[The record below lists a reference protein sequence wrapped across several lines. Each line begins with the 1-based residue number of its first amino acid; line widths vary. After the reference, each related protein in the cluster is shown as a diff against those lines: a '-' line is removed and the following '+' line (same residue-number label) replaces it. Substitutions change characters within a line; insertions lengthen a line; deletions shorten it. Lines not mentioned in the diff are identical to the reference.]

1 MKRDFS
7 PSRRAWNIALTAAVW
22 AAAVLVIV
30 LTAGVIGL
38 VLIRGIPHIS
48 WNFLS
53 TTASVLK
60 GTDGILPAILNT
72 LYVIFLTLLI
82 VLPLGV
88 GAAVYLTEYAS
99 NRKLIEVI
107 EFTNETLAGI
117 PSIIYG
123 LVGMLVFA
131 QTMGFKTC
139 LLSGSLTLVVM
150 NLPTI
155 IRTTQESL
163 KTVPQ
168 GYREG
173 ALGLGAGKWHI
184 IRTIVLPCSIDGIVT
199 GCILAVGRI
208 VGESAALLFTAGAAE
223 VIAGSIAKAY
233 TSNGATLSVL
243 LYLRAFED
251 GDFASAWGI
260 GAVLLVLVLL
270 IDLAA
275 RLAKIKLKQKQA
287 SPFPMSIYDNITY
300 GPKLHGVHNKAE
312 LDELVES
319 SLRGAALWDEVKDR
333 LRKSALGLSGG
344 QQQRLCIARALAVK
358 PEVLLMDE
366 PTSALD
372 PGSTMKV
379 EELMSELKKN
389 YTVVIVTHNMQQAA
403 RISDRT
409 AFFLLGELVEC
420 GPTSEIFST
429 PKDKRTEDY
438 ISGRFG

>member
-1 MKRDFS
+1 MNNAEFS
-7 PSRRAWNIALTAAVW
+7 PSRRAWNRFFTAAVW
-22 AAAVLVIV
+22 VAAALVIV
-30 LTAGVIGL
+30 LVAGIIAMVL
-38 VLIRGIPHIS
+38 VRGIPHLS
-48 WNFLS
+48 AEFLT

-72 LYVIFLTLLI
+72 LYVILLTLLI

-88 GAAVYLTEYAS
+88 GAAVYLTEYAT
-99 NRKLIEVI
+99 NRRLIEGI

-131 QTMGFKTC
+131 QTLGFKTC
-139 LLSGSLTLVVM
+139 LLSGSLTLVIM

-184 IRTIVLPCSIDGIVT
+184 IRTIVLPCSVDGIVT

-223 VIAGSIAKAY
+223 VIAQNVVKAY

-251 GDFASAWGI
+251 GDFDSAWAI
-260 GAVLLVLVLL
+260 GAVLLVLVLA
-270 IDLAA
+270 INLAA
-275 RLAKIKLKQKQA
+275 RLAKTKLKQKQ
-287 SPFPMSIYDNITY
+287 
-300 GPKLHGVHNKAE
+300 
-312 LDELVES
+312 
-319 SLRGAALWDEVKDR
+319 
-333 LRKSALGLSGG
+333 
-344 QQQRLCIARALAVK
+344 
-358 PEVLLMDE
+358 
-366 PTSALD
+366 
-372 PGSTMKV
+372 
-379 EELMSELKKN
+379 
-389 YTVVIVTHNMQQAA
+389 
-403 RISDRT
+403 
-409 AFFLLGELVEC
+409 
-420 GPTSEIFST
+420 
-429 PKDKRTEDY
+429 
-438 ISGRFG
+438 

>member
-1 MKRDFS
+1 MNNAEFS
-7 PSRRAWNIALTAAVW
+7 PSRRAWNRFFTAAVW
-22 AAAVLVIV
+22 VAAALVIV
-30 LTAGVIGL
+30 LVAGIIAMVL
-38 VLIRGIPHIS
+38 VRGIPHIS
-48 WNFLS
+48 VEFLT

-72 LYVIFLTLLI
+72 LYVILLTLLI

-88 GAAVYLTEYAS
+88 GAAVYLTEYAT
-99 NRKLIEVI
+99 NRRLIEVI

-131 QTMGFKTC
+131 QTLGFKTC
-139 LLSGSLTLVVM
+139 LLSGSLTLVIM

-184 IRTIVLPCSIDGIVT
+184 IRTIVLPCSVDGIVT

-223 VIAGSIAKAY
+223 VIAQNVVKAY

-251 GDFASAWGI
+251 GDFDSAWAI
-260 GAVLLVLVLL
+260 GAVLLVLVLA
-270 IDLAA
+270 INLAA
-275 RLAKIKLKQKQA
+275 RLAKTKLKQ
-287 SPFPMSIYDNITY
+287 N
-300 GPKLHGVHNKAE
+300 
-312 LDELVES
+312 
-319 SLRGAALWDEVKDR
+319 
-333 LRKSALGLSGG
+333 
-344 QQQRLCIARALAVK
+344 
-358 PEVLLMDE
+358 
-366 PTSALD
+366 
-372 PGSTMKV
+372 
-379 EELMSELKKN
+379 
-389 YTVVIVTHNMQQAA
+389 
-403 RISDRT
+403 
-409 AFFLLGELVEC
+409 
-420 GPTSEIFST
+420 
-429 PKDKRTEDY
+429 
-438 ISGRFG
+438 